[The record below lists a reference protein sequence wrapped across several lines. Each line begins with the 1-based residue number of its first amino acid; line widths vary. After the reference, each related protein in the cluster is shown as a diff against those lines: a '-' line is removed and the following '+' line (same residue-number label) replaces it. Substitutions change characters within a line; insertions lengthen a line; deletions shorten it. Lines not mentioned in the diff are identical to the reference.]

1 MKGFASAPGKV
12 ILFGE
17 HFILYGCPA
26 ISMAI
31 NLYSN
36 VIVKPRKDKILRIF
50 SKNLNLERK
59 FFERKSKGHEAKE
72 GEGHL
77 EPVRIAAGEVLKL
90 ASLDRGL
97 NIEVD
102 SQIPPAAGLGSSAAI
117 AVSTIASVAK
127 LFELKLTKDEI
138 RGLAFPSERFV
149 HGNPSGIDQTT
160 STFGGIIC
168 YEPKSGF
175 RKIGANAEFKIVIG
189 DSGIS
194 RSTKEQIAKVKAYM
208 DQHKDREEK
217 ILSEYKLM
225 VSKAINAIKT
235 QDMSELGYLMNENQ
249 RLLKEVGASSPIL
262 DAIVERAIVGGALGA
277 KLTGA
282 GGGGCAIAL
291 VTERTE
297 EKVMKEVLKV
307 SKRAYL
313 VNVDWCGV
321 RSKKLD

>member
-36 VIVKPRKDKILRIF
+36 VAAELREDGILRIF
-50 SKNLNLERK
+50 SKNLGLERK
-59 FFERKSKGHEAKE
+59 FSRHGAREAKE
-72 GEGHL
+72 ALL

-90 ASLDRGL
+90 VRFNCGL

-117 AVSTIASVAK
+117 AVSTIASIAE
-127 LFELKLTKDEI
+127 LFGLKLTKDEI
-138 RGLAFPSERFV
+138 KELAFPAERFV
-149 HGNPSGIDQTT
+149 HGRPSGIDQTT
-160 STFGGIIC
+160 SALGGVIY

-175 RKIGANAEFKIVIG
+175 QKISAGAGFKLVIG
-189 DSGIS
+189 DSGIP

-208 DQHKDREEK
+208 DRHKERGEE
-217 ILSEYKLM
+217 ILNEYKS
-225 VSKAINAIKT
+225 VASKAVNAIKA
-235 QDMSELGYLMNENQ
+235 QDMEKLGYLMNENQ
-249 RLLKEVGASSPIL
+249 RLLREVGASSPAL
-262 DAIVERAIVGGALGA
+262 DAIVERAIIGGALGA

-297 EKVMKEVLKV
+297 EKVMKEISKV

-313 VNVDWCGV
+313 VNVDWDGV
-321 RSKKLD
+321 KSKKLN

>member
-36 VIVKPRKDKILRIF
+36 VAVEPREDGILRIF
-50 SKNLNLERK
+50 SRNLNLEMK
-59 FFERKSKGHEAKE
+59 FSRYEGGARGAREAP
-72 GEGHL
+72 L

-90 ASLDRGL
+90 ARLNCGL

-117 AVSTIASVAK
+117 AVSTIASTAE
-127 LFELKLTKDEI
+127 LFGLKLTKDEI
-138 RGLAFPSERFV
+138 KELAFPAERFV
-149 HGNPSGIDQTT
+149 HGRPSGIDQTT
-160 STFGGIIC
+160 SALGGVIY

-175 RKIGANAEFKIVIG
+175 QKISAGADFKIVIG
-189 DSGIS
+189 DSGTS

-208 DQHKDREEK
+208 DRHKERGEE
-217 ILSEYKLM
+217 ILNEYKSVALRA
-225 VSKAINAIKT
+225 VNAIKT
-235 QDMSELGYLMNENQ
+235 RDVEELGYLMNENQ

-262 DAIVERAIVGGALGA
+262 DAIVERAMIGGALGA

-297 EKVMKEVLKV
+297 EKVMREILKV

-313 VNVDWCGV
+313 VNVDWYGV
-321 RSKKLD
+321 KSKKLN